1 MNATASCFAVI
12 FVHFLTR
19 DAKIPLHRAI
29 GVLISG
35 AYVLLRPE
43 LDGGISSRGLGET
56 AGLCAAVPLALA
68 GIFGKRFHDQLPV
81 VTATGMFT
89 CSSLVM
95 LPLVVIVDRPWTLD
109 ISMSSMT
116 PVAGLV
122 LFSSVLVQLRAY
134 VFAVLQHSEL
144 CRCYQPAPGYSTDG
158 RLCTCAWS
166 AFLAEPVYASPAVG
180 MAFVVA
186 GLMIIDGRV
195 LRRLRSSK
203 GDMLDEGLARGLDV
217 ARGR

>member
-1 MNATASCFAVI
+1 M
-12 FVHFLTR
+12 L
-19 DAKIPLHRAI
+19 
-29 GVLISG
+29 
-35 AYVLLRPE
+35 
-43 LDGGISSRGLGET
+43 
-56 AGLCAAVPLALA
+56 
-68 GIFGKRFHDQLPV
+68 
-81 VTATGMFT
+81 FT
-89 CSSLVM
+89 CDAASGSHSR
-95 LPLVVIVDRPWTLD
+95 PAVD
-109 ISMSSMT
+109 
-116 PVAGLV
+116 AGYINV
-122 LFSSVLVQLRAY
+122 QHDAGRRACVVQLRAY

-166 AFLAEPVYASPAVG
+166 AFLAEPVYASPMVE